1 MCERERERV
10 CVRERERCVC
20 ERESDDDEVQT
31 EQPYSD
37 YRDRHIS
44 PALTAQR
51 EPYLPIM
58 YPWRRER
65 ESE

>member
-1 MCERERERV
+1 M
-10 CVRERERCVC
+10 C